1 MPREISDGMLNEF
14 AIIGTYPE
22 LAEKVRKKYDGV
34 IDRLSLYDC
43 LPGPGEEK
51 QWRPLIKAING

>member
-1 MPREISDGMLNEF
+1 MLDEF
-14 AIIGTYPE
+14 AIIGAYPE
-22 LAEKVRKKYDGV
+22 LAEKIRKKYDGV

-51 QWRPLIKAING
+51 EWRPIIKAING